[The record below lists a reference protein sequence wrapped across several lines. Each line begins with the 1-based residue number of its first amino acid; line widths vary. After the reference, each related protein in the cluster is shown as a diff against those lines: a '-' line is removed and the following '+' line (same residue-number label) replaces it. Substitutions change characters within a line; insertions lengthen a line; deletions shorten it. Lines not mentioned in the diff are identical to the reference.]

1 VKSLIIARLQIRRTV
16 GNRKALLTLVLLPI
30 LIISGIVGLF
40 GRTTGE
46 RIPVALLNE
55 DGGWLGQHV
64 AAAIRSDEIYDL
76 LEQNGTTSDL
86 EQLKSKVYDGEWGA
100 LVYIPP
106 GFTDRLLS
114 GEETAVQLIRKNE
127 KQWNVSLSL
136 ALSETTDRLA
146 GSIALAAA
154 AEERPENREALARTL
169 LERQT
174 TEGLRVERERLVHET
189 DNAYVLVVGLMLLF
203 VMMLVNQ
210 SIHGVVEDRDN
221 RTMARM
227 FVAPIRAVEIAVG
240 NFLGCFLLGTLQLVL
255 ILIVTRYVIGFDLGV
270 PFGVLLAVME
280 CFLLAAVGLSS
291 AAAALVK
298 NSAMLGSI
306 NNMIVIPTCMIGG
319 CFWPLAMMPEFMQK
333 LANFTPQRWAIAAL
347 GQASSGQTLSDI
359 GLQLGVLALFAA
371 VLLAFGSYAL
381 RPAER

>member
-1 VKSLIIARLQIRRTV
+1 MKSLIIARLQIRRTV

-306 NNMIVIPTCMIGG
+306 NNMIVIPTCI
-319 CFWPLAMMPEFMQK
+319 
-333 LANFTPQRWAIAAL
+333 
-347 GQASSGQTLSDI
+347 QAK
-359 GLQLGVLALFAA
+359 
-371 VLLAFGSYAL
+371 
-381 RPAER
+381 

>member
-16 GNRKALLTLVLLPI
+16 GNRKALITLVLLPI

-76 LEQNGTTSDL
+76 LEQNGASSDL
-86 EQLKSKVYDGEWGA
+86 EQLKSKVYNGEWGA
-100 LVYIPP
+100 LVYIPS

-114 GEETAVQLIRKNE
+114 GEEAAVQLIRKNE

-255 ILIVTRYVIGFDLGV
+255 ILVVTRYVIGFDLGV

-347 GQASSGQTLSDI
+347 DQASSGDTLSGL

>member
-1 VKSLIIARLQIRRTV
+1 MKSLIIARLQIRRTV